1 MPAAVMLLAA
11 SCSQMTLPGA
21 DRKPVAVQ
29 TEDWSYGRSA
39 GSISRSP
46 HYVLHTTCSEE
57 RFVDALP
64 TFMEACY
71 EAYGELLPP
80 AREPAEPMK
89 AYLFQK
95 RIDWERFTK
104 EFSPARA
111 PTYLKIRR
119 GGYSERGVTVSHYS
133 SQRGTLA
140 ILAHEG
146 LHQFLEA
153 TGRGRIPA
161 WINEGLACYFE
172 SFDIVDGRPIFK
184 PERNTLRSP
193 YLREALQR
201 DNLIPL
207 KEILGTNAGAAV
219 HRTTGHVRNYYA
231 QEWSLVLFL
240 LSDDAPPEYRE
251 GFKKLLD
258 DLGSVTMEERAT
270 SRLNALGDGS
280 VSSGEAVF
288 RIYISEDLDQFD
300 ADYRAFLKKLLRL
313 EA

>member
-1 MPAAVMLLAA
+1 MPD
-11 SCSQMTLPGA
+11 A
-21 DRKPVAVQ
+21 DRGPVAVQ

-39 GSISRSP
+39 GSMARSQ

-57 RFVDALP
+57 PFVDALP

-71 EAYGELLPP
+71 DAYGELLPP
-80 AREPAEPMK
+80 AKQPGEPMK

-95 RIDWERFTK
+95 RADWERFTN
-104 EFSPARA
+104 EFSPTRA

-146 LHQFLEA
+146 LHQYLEA
-153 TGRGRIPA
+153 TDRGRIPA

-172 SFDIVDGRPIFK
+172 SFDLQNGRPVFK
-184 PERNTLRSP
+184 PERNSLRSP

-219 HRTTGHVRNYYA
+219 HRPTGHVRSYYA

-240 LSDDAPPEYRE
+240 LSDEAPSEYRD

-258 DLGSVTMEERAT
+258 DLGTVTMEQRAT

-280 VSSGEAVF
+280 VSPGEAVF
-288 RIYISEDLDQFD
+288 RIYITEDLDQFD
-300 ADYRAFLKKLLRL
+300 ADYRAYLKKLLRL
-313 EA
+313 ES